1 MPSLELVSFLV
12 IVWGLVL
19 IVCVPVTP
27 PSGKIL
33 RYAVIVAAIVWTIIR
48 LWGGLPGR

>member
-12 IVWGLVL
+12 IIWGLVV

-27 PSGKIL
+27 PSGKVVRI
-33 RYAVIVAAIVWTIIR
+33 AVVVAAIVWTIIR
-48 LWGGLPGR
+48 VWGGLPAR